1 MVICA
6 AVAMADVDGFGVP
19 GDEVDVAL
27 GWVVGA
33 EFVSVTGG
41 AVEEGGRV
49 CASVVVVMGRE
60 VATNAS

>member
-19 GDEVDVAL
+19 GDVAL

-33 EFVSVTGG
+33 EFVSVTG
-41 AVEEGGRV
+41 APAE
-49 CASVVVVMGRE
+49 
-60 VATNAS
+60 